1 MINFQE
7 NHSLKAYNTF
17 HIDAR
22 VRYFMEYTQ
31 EEDLLTFLTAFPQWK
46 TLDRFVLGGGSNL
59 LPVSNYEGLV
69 IRPKLMGI
77 NQIAEDEHHVYLEVG
92 AGEEWDNVVEF
103 AVQHHLGGIENLS
116 LIPGSVGAAAVQNI
130 GAYGAE
136 VCQVLQRVKG
146 FHLQQLEKMELL
158 ASDCAYGY
166 RDSIFKHELK
176 EQFIIHSIV
185 LRLDKEPKF
194 NVGYGSLQEEI
205 AAMGEL
211 NLRHIRQAIIK
222 VRESKLPNPEHIGSA
237 GSFFMNPVV
246 NANKAKDLQ
255 QVYAGIPT
263 YDAGN
268 GNVKLAAGWLIDQC
282 GWKGFRQGDA
292 GVYEHQALVLVNYG
306 QASGAEIAQLAKQI
320 QQSVFEKFGVQIVP
334 EVYYLGTK

>member
-31 EEDLLTFLTAFPQWK
+31 EEDLLTFLTGFPQWK